1 MTYSLTSLATQLNA
15 QLGGDSNLQIH
26 RLATFDGAKQGD
38 ITFVSDKKLLARL
51 DECEASAIVL
61 PTALKDSYHG
71 DALFMDNPYVGYA
84 MLARLFDTTPNLSAE
99 IADSAQIHQSAIIGQ
114 NVAIAAN
121 VVIAKGV
128 KIGDNCQLFANTVIG
143 QDSTL
148 GEGCKVYP
156 NVSIYQIGD
165 NCQLFANTVIG
176 QDSTLGEGCKVYPNV
191 SIYHGCEIGNNVIVH
206 ANTVIGSDG
215 FGNAPYQGTWVKI
228 PQIGKV
234 IIGNDVEIG
243 SSTSIDRGA
252 LSDTIIGNGVKIDNQ
267 CQIAHNVQIGEH
279 TAIAGGT
286 NIAGSTSI
294 GKSCIVGGSVAM
306 NGHITVVDNVIIT
319 GDSMV
324 MRHIKKAGVYS
335 SGVPAQEN
343 KVWRKTTAY
352 TLKIEEL
359 FKRVKQLEKQIEDK
373 T

>member
-1 MTYSLTSLATQLNA
+1 MAYSLATLATQLSA
-15 QLGGDSNLQIH
+15 QLGGDGELEIL

-38 ITFVSDKKLLARL
+38 ITFVSDKKLLTRL
-51 DECEASAIVL
+51 SECQASAIVL
-61 PTALKDSYHG
+61 PTALKGAYQG

-84 MLARLFDTTPNLSAE
+84 MLARLFDTTPNLPAM
-99 IADSAQIHQSAIIGQ
+99 IADSADIHQSAIIGQ

-143 QDSTL
+143 EGSTL
-148 GEGCKVYP
+148 G
-156 NVSIYQIGD
+156 
-165 NCQLFANTVIG
+165 A
-176 QDSTLGEGCKVYPNV
+176 GCKVYPNV

-234 IIGNDVEIG
+234 IIGDDVEIG

-294 GKSCIVGGSVAM
+294 GKSCVVGGSVAM

-324 MRHIKKAGVYS
+324 MRNIKKAGVYS

>member
-1 MTYSLTSLATQLNA
+1 MAYSLASLAAQLSA
-15 QLGGDSNLQIH
+15 QLGGDSDLQIH
-26 RLATFDGAKQGD
+26 RLATFDGAKAGD
-38 ITFVSDKKLLARL
+38 ITFVSDKKLLTRL
-51 DECEASAIVL
+51 AQCKASAIVL
-61 PTALKDSYHG
+61 PTALKETYQGS
-71 DALFMDNPYVGYA
+71 ALFMDNPYVGYA
-84 MLARLFDTTPNLSAE
+84 LLARLFDTTPNLSVV
-99 IADSAQIHQSAIIGQ
+99 IANSAQIHESAIIGK
-114 NVAIAAN
+114 NVAIDEN

-128 KIGDNCQLFANTVIG
+128 IIGDNCQIFANTVIG
-143 QDSTL
+143 EESTL
-148 GEGCKVYP
+148 G
-156 NVSIYQIGD
+156 D
-165 NCQLFANTVIG
+165 NCKI
-176 QDSTLGEGCKVYPNV
+176 YPNV
-191 SIYHGCEIGNNVIVH
+191 SIYHRCDIGNNAIIH

-234 IIGNDVEIG
+234 IIGDNVEIG

-279 TAIAGGT
+279 TAIAGGS
-286 NIAGSTSI
+286 NIAGSTQI
-294 GKSCIVGGSVAM
+294 GKNCIVGGSVAM
-306 NGHITVVDNVIIT
+306 NGHITIVDNVVIT

-324 MRHIKKAGVYS
+324 MRNIKKAGVYS

-343 KVWRKTTAY
+343 RVWRKTTAY

-359 FKRVKQLEKQIEDK
+359 FKRVKLLEKQIEDK